1 MEGCHLSLRH
11 REFVV
16 KSPSL
21 ILASFLATISGALAQ
36 PQLPVQPR
44 PIPAPSPFPAG
55 SAVFQWDYVC
65 PINDASTCGAT
76 ASTVAEATV
85 GSTSGVRSFTL
96 VLAFVR
102 IGSQQVPTY
111 FYWIDRVSRRKIQTS
126 QVGFVQN
133 AGPFSLTAFGAMRL
147 QYAGPAASPPL

>member
-1 MEGCHLSLRH
+1 
-11 REFVV
+11 V

-21 ILASFLATISGALAQ
+21 ILASFLTAISGALAQ
-36 PQLPVQPR
+36 PQPPVQPR

-76 ASTVAEATV
+76 ASTLAGATV
-85 GSTSGVRSFTL
+85 GSTNGVRSFTL
-96 VLAFVR
+96 VLALVR
-102 IGSQQVPTY
+102 VGSQQVPTY
-111 FYWIDRVSRRKIQTS
+111 FYWIDRVPKRKNQAS

-133 AGPFSLTAFGAMRL
+133 AGSFSLTAFGAMRL